1 MASRRVHPEGPLA
14 AERTR
19 LVAENDRLRQELRER
34 DRLSEIVGS
43 SRAMRHVCEQIA
55 QVART
60 NAHVMLRGER
70 GTGKTLAARAIHG
83 HSARSLGAFVT
94 VNCAAMPETVVDS
107 HSQGGPTLAFAA
119 AQMAGYVQRA
129 NLGTLFLDEIAD
141 LGPLAQER
149 LLTLIEEGSVEGQ
162 GGGSLRADVRL
173 IASSSANL
181 EEAVAVGTF
190 RRDVYERLTASTI
203 AVPPLRDRK
212 ADLPALAQMFVEKFA
227 REHARRVD
235 RLSARAMEMVMRYD
249 WPGNARELGRA
260 IERAVVLANGP
271 VIHQHHLPTS
281 VQEAAGPKPAAP
293 VALSEALDAYE
304 KELLQDALKQTRG
317 RRSKA
322 ARLLG
327 TTERILSHR
336 LRKHGIDWRRF
347 KVTG

>member
-1 MASRRVHPEGPLA
+1 VHQEGLLA

-43 SRAMRHVCEQIA
+43 SRAMRRVCEQIA

-60 NAHVMLRGER
+60 NAPVLLRGEP

-83 HSARSLGAFVT
+83 HSARSGGAFVT
-94 VNCAAMPETVVDS
+94 VSCATLPETVVDS
-107 HSQGGPTLAFAA
+107 HSRGGPTIAFAT

-129 NLGTLFLDEIAD
+129 NGGTLFLDEIAD

-149 LLTLIEEGSVEGQ
+149 LLTLIEERVVEGPD
-162 GGGSLRADVRL
+162 GGRLYADVRL
-173 IASSSANL
+173 IASSSGNL
-181 EEAVAVGTF
+181 EEAVAGGTF
-190 RRDVYERLTASTI
+190 RRDIYERLAASTV

-212 ADLPALAQMFVEKFA
+212 PDLSVLTQMFVEKFA
-227 REHARRVD
+227 REHARPVD
-235 RLSARAMEMVMRYD
+235 RLSARALELVMHYD

-271 VIHQHHLPTS
+271 VIHHQHLPTAL
-281 VQEAAGPKPAAP
+281 QEAARSAP

-304 KELLQDALKQTRG
+304 IELLQDALKQTRG
-317 RRSKA
+317 MRSKA

-327 TTERILSHR
+327 TTERIFSYR
-336 LRKHGIDWRRF
+336 LRKHGIDWHRF